1 MRSLFATLL
10 LLPATAS
17 AVAAN
22 GPSLTCPDQVH
33 QAQRG
38 KAVGPNKLGEL
49 PPGQLYLTVMRDKGS
64 GCYEPVKVR
73 DGYGAAPFQPPPKR
87 R

>member
-1 MRSLFATLL
+1 MRSLIAFIVLL
-10 LLPATAS
+10 SPIAVS
-17 AVAAN
+17 AAP
-22 GPSLTCPDQVH
+22 GPSLACPSHLH

-64 GCYEPVKVR
+64 GCYEPVRVR
-73 DGYGAAPFQPPPKR
+73 DGYGAAPFQPAPKR